1 VEPGIGITVSSM
13 ATMRPL
19 FIAFFS
25 RSKLFGSTTRG
36 GATNTRSV
44 SRLGYFRKRD
54 ITNMEELELRSGL
67 GFSRSI
73 RVTTTITNTQS
84 TRTERNKEFRT
95 NTSESE
101 MALKGE
107 GNWGAGMETD
117 SFRDVRHYATV
128 EAGVAI

>member
-1 VEPGIGITVSSM
+1 
-13 ATMRPL
+13 MRPL

-36 GATNTRSV
+36 GATNTRSAL
-44 SRLGYFRKRD
+44 RFGYFRKTEN
-54 ITNMEELELRSGL
+54 TNVEELELRSGL
-67 GFSRSI
+67 GLGKSI
-73 RVTTTITNTQS
+73 QVTTTITNTQS

-107 GNWGAGMETD
+107 SSWGAGMETD
-117 SFRDVRHYATV
+117 SCKDVRHYATI